1 MTNEE
6 TIRDEKLQYDINR
19 EAAKTSTLTSD
30 EIKEYEYLTGE
41 NILPFNQ
48 SQMIEQAKYK
58 YYFLGKT
65 FEKQTKSLK
74 LSNKIDALKVYF
86 HKIS

>member
-30 EIKEYEYLTGE
+30 KIKEYEYLTGE